1 MVRYRYPHIVSAW
14 LPTELYIALEQ
25 YAKRTN
31 KSKADVIR
39 EALAEYLERR
49 GFNIEDF
56 KRDFRKNPEKY
67 QKTVVIV

>member
-39 EALAEYLERR
+39 EALKEYLERR
-49 GFNIEDF
+49 GVNLDSLR
-56 KRDFRKNPEKY
+56 RDFRKNPEKY
-67 QKTVVIV
+67 QKTVVIL